1 VNNTPGAE
9 LLGKRIA
16 LGIINMLG
24 LFFCVQV
31 IEIAKEFIK
40 DVIVRQV
47 LVEIT
52 QVIFTTLPV
61 FYRNNVEPM

>member
-1 VNNTPGAE
+1 
-9 LLGKRIA
+9 
-16 LGIINMLG
+16 MLG